1 MDSAR
6 RGRRRAAL
14 ALVVT
19 GGTLA
24 LGLAGQSAIAAPE
37 RVAGPQIAADKPDC
51 NKNPDA
57 CKVVSVG
64 QDARRK
70 ARISRKG
77 KARCQSWQF
86 ERYGK
91 SAVGLKLWSYYLD
104 VRWCYRRGRITEA
117 SANPYPETHVPLWSF
132 NKHLAFRKT
141 GGKRKKAYRV
151 FAQGQFQLCVT
162 KLGCIQDR
170 NPWIN
175 VTARGN
181 GTHDYDAGG

>member
-14 ALVVT
+14 AVVAT
-19 GGTLA
+19 GATLA
-24 LGLAGQSAIAAPE
+24 LGLVGQSALAAPE
-37 RVAGPQIAADKPDC
+37 RVAAPQIAAAAPNC
-51 NKNPDA
+51 NQNPDA
-57 CKVVSVG
+57 CKVASVG
-64 QDARRK
+64 QEARRK
-70 ARISRKG
+70 ATISRKG
-77 KARCQSWQF
+77 KSRCQSWRF
-86 ERYGK
+86 ERYAK

-104 VRWCYRRGRITEA
+104 VDWCYRRGRITSA
-117 SANPYPETHVPLWSF
+117 SANPFPETHVPLWSF
-132 NKHLAFRKT
+132 NKQLAFRKS

-181 GTHDYDAGG
+181 GTHDYDSGG